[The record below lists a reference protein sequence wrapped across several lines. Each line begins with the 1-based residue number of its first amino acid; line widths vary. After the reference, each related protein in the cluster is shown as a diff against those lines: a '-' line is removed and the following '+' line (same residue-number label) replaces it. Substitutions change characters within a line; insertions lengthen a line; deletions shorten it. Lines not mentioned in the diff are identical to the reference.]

1 MPSQTIEYHDGDTPL
16 RGVLVSNDA
25 GHGKRP
31 GVLIMPEAWGVTE
44 HERGIAERL
53 ADKGYVA
60 LAGDFYGNGANPPT
74 IQEAMALAAPLR
86 EDPPR
91 LRRRVRANLEALAS
105 RPDVDPNRLA
115 AIGYC
120 MGGMCVLEL
129 ARAGAPIQ
137 GVVSFHGRL
146 ETKQPAEPGH
156 MHAKVLVC
164 TGAADTHIPP
174 AHVTA
179 FQEEMQRAGVDWEI
193 NVYGGAKHGFTNP
206 AADKRGL
213 PGVGYNAAADRRSWA
228 AMETLFGEI
237 F

>member
-1 MPSQTIEYHDGDTPL
+1 MQTLEYRDDETPL
-16 RGVLVSNDA
+16 RGLLVSDES

-44 HERGIAERL
+44 HERGIAQRL
-53 ADKGYVA
+53 AKKGYVA
-60 LAGDFYGNGANPPT
+60 LAGDLYGNGATPGT
-74 IQEAMALAAPLR
+74 MQEAMALAQPLR

-105 RPDVDPNRLA
+105 RPEVDPNRLA

-129 ARAGAPIQ
+129 ARTGAFIQ

-146 ETKQPAEPGH
+146 ETKQPAEPGQIQ
-156 MHAKVLVC
+156 AKILVC
-164 TGAADTHIPP
+164 TGAADTHIPLTQ
-174 AHVTA
+174 VSA
-179 FQEEMQRAGVDWEI
+179 FEDEMQRAGADWEV

-228 AMETLFGEI
+228 AMEVFLTEI